1 MYDVSNQL
9 KKTGFSVNHLKQI
22 IERNNG
28 NTYMNTQEYFCIL
41 IAIDSFEINVQ
52 GRDFIVEK
60 ESMLFAGPHKE
71 VSVKNVENK
80 DVYVIA
86 FSSAFY
92 EQSSMDSLL
101 LNSTLFFNFESDV
114 FIAPL
119 ITDRE
124 IVEKFIIE
132 RLLKFYEKGE
142 TLYIS
147 AAHNTVKAFILDA
160 LLFAEDRQIE
170 ITDNLDYVSCV
181 NRFRVLLQRDF
192 KEYKIVS
199 YYAKSLN
206 VTSRK
211 LTEMSEFVTG
221 KTAKQIITEKVIAE
235 CYKLLKY
242 SGYTISE
249 ISYRLGFSNEGNF
262 THFIKKHTGKN
273 PSEIKNTS
281 TNSVITISDSY

>member
-1 MYDVSNQL
+1 MYEVTDQL
-9 KKTGFSVNHLKQI
+9 KKMGFSVNHIKRI

-28 NTYMNTQEYFCIL
+28 NTNINTQEYFCIF
-41 IAIDSFEINVQ
+41 IALDCFKIDVQ
-52 GRDFIVEK
+52 GRNFKVNA
-60 ESMLFAGPHKE
+60 ESMLFVGPHKE
-71 VSVKNVENK
+71 ISVSDVEGK
-80 DVYVIA
+80 DIYAIV

-92 EQSSMDSLL
+92 EQSSTDSLL

-114 FIAPL
+114 FTAPL
-119 ITDRE
+119 ITDKH

-132 RLLKFYEKGE
+132 RLLRFYEKGE

-160 LLFAEDRQIE
+160 MLFAEDKQIE

-181 NRFRVLLQRDF
+181 NRFRVILQRDF
-192 KEYKIVS
+192 KEHKIVS
-199 YYAKSLN
+199 YYAKTLN
-206 VTSRK
+206 TTSRK
-211 LTEMSEFVTG
+211 LTEMTEFVTG
-221 KTAKQIITEKVIAE
+221 KTAKQVITEKVIAE

-242 SGYTISE
+242 SGFTISE

-273 PSEIKNTS
+273 PSEIKNS
-281 TNSVITISDSY
+281 ANSSVIKLTNSY